1 MYPQYNNNIIKK
13 QVTKKIQYPFLIKTL
28 MKLGIEGMHLNIIQV
43 TYNKPKANII
53 LNGGKLKP
61 FPLKSGLRQGGS
73 TLSTRIQ
80 HSFGIP
86 GQSNKIRRKK
96 EFK

>member
-1 MYPQYNNNIIKK
+1 MIKA
-13 QVTKKIQYPFLIKTL
+13 L
-28 MKLGIEGMHLNIIQV
+28 MNLGIDEVYLNII
-43 TYNKPKANII
+43 TTIDGKTTANNI